1 MPRCTVTQI
10 EHTAEFSQMGYNV
23 GDEIKLPGR
32 TVLLVERIMSAEEL
46 EMRDE
51 IQAVVARMYPSEL
64 RKYYRRNA

>member
-51 IQAVVARMYPSEL
+51 IQAVVARMYPSALKKAERL
-64 RKYYRRNA
+64 RH